1 MGQRH
6 QIYMA
11 VKERKGFDKK
21 AGKTIRSGIH
31 HQWLFG
37 KGASFKVAEVMEY
50 QKKAVEFDYHPL
62 NGTGIWNGDEPTEC
76 LHALYLL
83 DGEGGF
89 SSSVSRLGEW
99 EKKQCERPDTGDNND
114 GITIYDFRDPK
125 NPKYCMMNIG
135 DQVLNDEDYR
145 GSVSTLPSLEPVSAE
160 DYVRAYYPV
169 ERTKHQEDTYNKKV
183 WAKIQTQVKGI
194 IKRTAPFKVM
204 TLDECKKLFPKM
216 YRKAEEQEALKKAG
230 VDLTQPISR
239 AKIKQ
244 ILSEAKS

>member
-6 QIYMA
+6 QIYMLTR
-11 VKERKGFDKK
+11 ERTGFDKK
-21 AGKTIRSGIH
+21 AGKTIKSGIH

-37 KGASFKVAEVMEY
+37 KGASMKVAEVMEY

-89 SSSVSRLGEW
+89 STSVSRLGDW
-99 EKKQCERPDTGDNND
+99 EKKQCERPDIGDNND

-135 DQVLNDEDYR
+135 NQVLDDEDYR
-145 GSVSTLPSLEPVSAE
+145 GSVSTLPSLTPVSAE
-160 DYVRAYYPV
+160 EYVRAYYP
-169 ERTKHQEDTYNKKV
+169 EEGTKYQKENYDKKT
-183 WAKIQTQVKGI
+183 WAKIQTQVRRI
-194 IKRTAPFKVM
+194 IKRTSPFTVM
-204 TLDECKKLFPKM
+204 TLAECKKLFPKM
-216 YRKAEEQEALKKAG
+216 YREAEELEILEKAG
-230 VDLTQPISR
+230 VNLTQPLSKAR
-239 AKIKQ
+239 RKQ
-244 ILSEAKS
+244 ILAEAK